1 MTLSFTASSDGY
13 THVGVSSEEPTR
25 SSSPPRC
32 SRGVRCCWMAIV
44 AMGLLVYS
52 LWTVVLAPQVP
63 ACAAHPPR
71 HADAPHENRTCEATR
86 HIVFITPYLNS
97 GSAAMRGRMTVN
109 AINSFG
115 GNSFGGSA
123 KAYLVAHSN
132 LLSHVR
138 EHGKSHT
145 QVSHKSHTR
154 PIL

>member
-1 MTLSFTASSDGY
+1 MSVSFTASSDGY

-25 SSSPPRC
+25 SSSQPRC

-52 LWTVVLAPQVP
+52 LWTVVLAPHVP
-63 ACAAHPPR
+63 ACAPHPPR

-97 GSAAMRGRMTVN
+97 GSAVMRGLMTVN
-109 AINSFG
+109 AI
-115 GNSFGGSA
+115 NSFGGSA

-145 QVSHKSHTR
+145 QVSHKSHPR